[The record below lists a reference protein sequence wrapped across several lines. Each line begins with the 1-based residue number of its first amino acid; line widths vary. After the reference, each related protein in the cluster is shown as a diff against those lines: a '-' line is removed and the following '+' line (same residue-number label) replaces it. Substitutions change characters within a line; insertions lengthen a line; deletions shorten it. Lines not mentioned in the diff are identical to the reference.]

1 MKTRLRHTNISRLRH
16 HLRRGGLI
24 AYPTE
29 SVYGIG
35 CLPQQQHALKHLMQ
49 LKQRPQH
56 KGLIVIGHHLTQLQ
70 SLLKSLKNHHLNYT
84 QHWPAA
90 LTLLL
95 PAADDIPILLR
106 GKRRHQ
112 LAVRVPDHALARTLC
127 QHIGSPL
134 VSTSCNK
141 SRQRPCR
148 TEREVRRR
156 FGRQLMVIGGRCG
169 SHRQPSR
176 IINPDTGDILR

>member
-1 MKTRLRHTNISRLRH
+1 MKHHLPPAVQRQLCA

-29 SVYGIG
+29 SVYGLG
-35 CLPQQQHALKHLMQ
+35 CLPQHPIALRRLMQ

-56 KGLIVIGHHLTQLQ
+56 KGLIIIGANETQLQ
-70 SLLKSLKNHHLNYT
+70 PLLQPLQAPHRELT
-84 QHWPAA
+84 ARWPAP

-95 PAADDIPILLR
+95 PAAPHIPILLR
-106 GKRRHQ
+106 GRNRTQ
-112 LAVRVPDHALARTLC
+112 LAVRVPDHPLARAICHSLA
-127 QHIGSPL
+127 SPL

-148 TEREVRRR
+148 TERETRRR
-156 FGRQLMVIGGRCG
+156 FGRHVLILRGRCG
-169 SHRQPSR
+169 QQRQPSR
-176 IINPDTGDILR
+176 IIDADTGQILR

>member
-1 MKTRLRHTNISRLRH
+1 MTPRLPYAHISHLRY

-35 CLPQQQHALKHLMQ
+35 CLPHQQHALKRLMR

-56 KGLIVIGHHLTQLQ
+56 KGLIVIGHDLTQLTP
-70 SLLKSLKNHHLNYT
+70 LLKPLQNHQLEYT
-84 QHWPAA
+84 QQWPAA

-95 PAADDIPILLR
+95 PAATDIPILLR
-106 GKRRHQ
+106 GKRRQQ
-112 LAVRVPDHALARTLC
+112 LAVRVPDHAPARALC
-127 QHIGSPL
+127 QRIGSAL

-141 SRQRPCR
+141 SGQRPCR
-148 TEREVRRR
+148 SEREVRRR
-156 FGRQLMVIGGRCG
+156 FGQTVIVIGGRCG
-169 SHRQPSR
+169 GRRQPSR
-176 IINPDTGDILR
+176 IIDPDTGHILR